1 MDDEDIWQENPQSV
15 RDVEWD
21 RISSGF
27 TNSGYREGITAG
39 KESAL
44 QPGFDEGFAE
54 VGAPIGRQL
63 GILRGIASALLSSL
77 PTTPPN
83 PERAALEEQL
93 RTVISQ
99 LGAIRFSDIAPPD
112 LEAERHAREHLGDR
126 RLEEADET
134 EVPVPEEVQDK
145 RAIESLEDML
155 AQMGSGSATTTKRPS
170 MNDVND
176 LQTRLLAICRQ
187 LGLSPQW
194 S

>member
-1 MDDEDIWQENPQSV
+1 MGQDLLRFHQCTHRVLNTYSMLIQCAV
-15 RDVEWD
+15 KA
-21 RISSGF
+21 
-27 TNSGYREGITAG
+27 GYREGITAG

-44 QPGFDEGFAE
+44 QAGFDEGFAN

-77 PTTPPN
+77 RSSASDPQKAT
-83 PERAALEEQL
+83 AVEQL
-93 RTVISQ
+93 REIASQ

-134 EVPVPEEVQDK
+134 EASVPEEVQDK

-155 AQMGSGSATTTKRPS
+155 AQMGSGSTPTKRPS
-170 MNDVND
+170 IDDVNE
-176 LQTRLLAICRQ
+176 LQKRLLAICRQ
-187 LGLSPQW
+187 LGLSLHW